1 MLSANVYPV
10 LIIWRTNNVTLL
22 GTDKREKIDTL
33 FLVIV
38 PREYFYIL
46 KLLCENLV
54 KHNFQSLAYFKT
66 LLNYF

>member
-54 KHNFQSLAYFKT
+54 KQNFQSLAYFKT